1 MVATMNARRTTLIV
15 AVVLALGTGWLTL
28 TYLSNLQ
35 RQTNANSAP
44 VDVVVAAQEIPAR
57 VPITAAMLGHVS
69 RPISAVDPNTVRDPK
84 QVIGA
89 LSLITIPAGASVTSA
104 MIGHPNDVGLPVR
117 MAPGMR
123 AVSVQID
130 KVKGISGLVQPGDRV
145 DIIAQAPKSNAAPPP
160 AATILRGV
168 RVLAIGDSLEYS
180 SATPSPQEANA
191 TTVTFEVT
199 PKQADLLVMAD
210 LNTTL
215 RLALRSPK
223 EPLNSEPTEA
233 LHWETAGT
241 APAPAPAGAV
251 NAIADTALIKALTSN
266 NGGQPQQHPDGWQ
279 SAHGSAPQGSSSDSP
294 VRVIDGDHYA
304 GSNGG
309 AQSSP

>member
-1 MVATMNARRTTLIV
+1 MVATMNTRRTTLIV
-15 AVVLALGTGWLTL
+15 AIVVALGTGWLLL

-44 VDVVVAAQEIPAR
+44 VTVVVAAQDIPAR
-57 VPITAAMLGHVS
+57 VPVTDAMLTRVS

-84 QVIGA
+84 QIVGA
-89 LSLITIPAGASVTSA
+89 LSLITIPAGSSVTTA
-104 MIGHPNDVGLPVR
+104 MVGHPSDVGLPVR

-130 KVKGISGLVQPGDRV
+130 KVKGISGLIEPGDRV
-145 DIIAQAPKSNAAPPP
+145 DIIAQAPKTNAAPPP

-210 LNTTL
+210 INTTL

-223 EPLNSEPTEA
+223 EPVNSQPTEA
-233 LHWETAGT
+233 LHWETAASG
-241 APAPAPAGAV
+241 PAPSTMGPTQP
-251 NAIADTALIKALTSN
+251 AIADAALMKALTVN
-266 NGGQPQQHPDGWQ
+266 N
-279 SAHGSAPQGSSSDSP
+279 APQPAAQTHSSEQSFSNQGDG
-294 VRVIDGDHYA
+294 VKVIDGDHYA
-304 GSNGG
+304 GSNGAG
-309 AQSSP
+309 QSSP